1 MAFQAVDVRLRDT
14 RPIATFDT
22 CGVVVQEGEH
32 VVVENDGLKDCGQVV
47 HGPYQVEEEEVAGTP
62 GPVLYKASPEDVES
76 TKKAREREHE
86 ARRAVGEK
94 VRQFDLPMK
103 LISCEFACDLS
114 KLKVVYTA
122 DKRIDFRE
130 LVRDLAHEFRTRIEM
145 KQIGVRDGAGITG
158 GFGDCGRTLCCSDW
172 LRDFKPISVKMAKE
186 QGLALNP
193 SKITGMCGR
202 LKCCL
207 AYEVD
212 HYREC
217 RHRFPRP
224 GTICKVKGQDATG
237 PVRSVNVL
245 RESVTL
251 QVQEKMMEVSLA
263 EVEVTARRQGGR
275 SRKPETGKQER
286 GKIESGK
293 PVGEPEGNE
302 PDSAEES
309 GES

>member
-1 MAFQAVDVRLRDT
+1 MAFQAVDVRLRDS
-14 RPIATFDT
+14 RPITTFDT
-22 CGVVVQEGEH
+22 CGVEVEEGDY

-62 GPVLYKASPEDVES
+62 GPVLYKASAEDVES
-76 TKKAREREHE
+76 VKKAREREKE
-86 ARRAVGEK
+86 ARGAVRDK
-94 VRQFDLPMK
+94 VRQFELPMK

-130 LVRDLAHEFRTRIEM
+130 LVRDLAHDFRTRIEM

-207 AYEVD
+207 SYEVD

-224 GTICKVKGQDATG
+224 GTICKVKGQDASG
-237 PVRSVNVL
+237 PVRSVNIL

-251 QVQEKMMEVSLA
+251 QVQEQMMEVPLA
-263 EVEVTARRQGGR
+263 ELEPTARRQGGR
-275 SRKPETGKQER
+275 PRR
-286 GKIESGK
+286 GDEGK
-293 PVGEPEGNE
+293 PQGEKTEREE
-302 PDSAEES
+302 PAGETKPAGGEEAEDSS
-309 GES
+309 GS